1 MSGGKLKKV
10 SLTSNAAP
18 ITLSDIPACC
28 AGQGMAWPP
37 DDGIIVPLIATG
49 LVRVSAHGGTPVA
62 LTKPD
67 LERREIDHHSPS
79 WLPGGRTLLMSVHRG
94 VEAFDVAVH
103 RPDTGE
109 RHVLVQDAF
118 EPRYVPTGHLVFV
131 RDDTLFAAPF
141 DADRVELTGAA
152 VAVIENV
159 QTFPHSGNANYRV
172 SDDGSLAYVPAPSLR
187 GRKLVWVDRRG
198 NVEPLPI
205 GPRGFGAPSLSPDG
219 RRLAV
224 HIDDGPRRDIWIYDL
239 GADSLTRATFDGASA
254 APVWTPDG
262 KRLVFSSTKDG
273 RREIYWQPADGTGQ
287 PERLVGDDHSVWAG
301 NWSPDQR
308 TLAYTRQ
315 PPTDHNDIGL
325 LRLGERP
332 TRA

>member
-1 MSGGKLKKV
+1 MF
-10 SLTSNAAP
+10 
-18 ITLSDIPACC
+18 
-28 AGQGMAWPP
+28 
-37 DDGIIVPLIATG
+37 
-49 LVRVSAHGGTPVA
+49 SAQGGTAVA

-79 WLPGGRTLLMSVHRG
+79 WLPGGRTLLISVHRG

-103 RPDTGE
+103 GLDTGE

-172 SDDGSLAYVPAPSLR
+172 SGDGSLAYVPAPSLR

-262 KRLVFSSTKDG
+262 KRLASARPRTAVARFIGSWLMGPDSPSGSLATTTACG
-273 RREIYWQPADGTGQ
+273 QGTGR
-287 PERLVGDDHSVWAG
+287 PINARLPTRG
-301 NWSPDQR
+301 NQ
-308 TLAYTRQ
+308 
-315 PPTDHNDIGL
+315 
-325 LRLGERP
+325 RP
-332 TRA
+332 TTTTSAFSGSQGARRRA